1 MLVLARKLDEA
12 VLIGE
17 DIVVKIVE
25 IRGDVVRLGITA
37 PKSIPV
43 TRINSTEKKKP
54 EGRKETSGVERQTF

>member
-43 TRINSTEKKKP
+43 NRINSAEKKKP
-54 EGRKETSGVERQTF
+54 EERKETSGVERQTF